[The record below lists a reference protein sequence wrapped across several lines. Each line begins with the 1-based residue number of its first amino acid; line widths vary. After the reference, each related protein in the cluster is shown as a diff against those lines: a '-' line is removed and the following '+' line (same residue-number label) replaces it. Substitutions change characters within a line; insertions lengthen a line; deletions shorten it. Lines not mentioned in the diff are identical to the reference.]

1 MIIKYFT
8 HYKYTKVSVFTLI
21 FFFFYQSII
30 AGCFTTG
37 ETRISLNGLWQF
49 HTDPQGIGE
58 RQGWYTKLYSDKQ
71 WNKIEVP
78 GSWELENEHA
88 NYIGKAWYRT
98 SFIAPQYKGKR
109 VLLEFESVSMSY
121 RVFLNNKLVAKQMV
135 GNYREQYDITD
146 LLESNNTLAVEVDN
160 SLSWGAYVNWG
171 GIRRS
176 VSLCVVEPVRVLRQE
191 IVATPNL
198 KKGTAIVSVKVFLC
212 NDKLTASTVH
222 CQPDILFDK
231 KSVHKTLAKEITI
244 APNSEAVCEFSFK
257 LNKDQTHLWHIDYPN
272 LYTLQLSLLENKPV
286 NVIYEN
292 RFGIRKLEVDG
303 TKIKLN
309 GEIVRLTG
317 YNWVADDRLTGN
329 ILPVWRYKEDI
340 DRMKELGCNLAR
352 LSHRPLPEEVM
363 DYLDEKGIM
372 TISEFNNWSHFMN
385 PASKEPIEFA
395 TKLIQQQYNHPSVIG
410 WSVGNEMGSK
420 SDHPLVN
427 QYVES
432 IIKYIKKNLDAT
444 RLVAYVSNTAD
455 YQADDAAQY
464 GDMIWIN
471 KYSNYEK
478 GLDNLA
484 KTYPD
489 KAIFMT
495 EYGGYGAEQGNLIYD
510 TPNNTKYKNFVVD
523 GFSAKE
529 YLSGYSIWTFNDYR
543 SRYQSPNPA
552 TATPLHQNRQWGI
565 VDDYRNKKRAYE
577 QMKDFYAPVRK
588 LKVTNALSASKVTTD
603 FTIDPRATF
612 DIPAYILKGYKLV
625 WEVKSK
631 DGMVQQGSF
640 FNLPEI
646 KPGQKSLNYKASWI
660 KDNNSALLKVTLLSP
675 LGYNVKDTTLY
686 LAKPTAPKV
695 LEVLQSDKSI
705 RLVFKKN
712 EFCKEYALKYTLN
725 GVIKTTPSTIDHYID
740 LKLSTLETPYS
751 VSVVGI
757 NDAGEGEPSN
767 PVTVVGKNGYT
778 TLPPVVWGIVP
789 TASGFNLGIGW
800 FYSDTFYEVR
810 YTTTPDDE
818 SSWKIQSGIVF
829 GAFKVAGLEP
839 GIKHYVQVRNA
850 TQFGANRSVWSEI
863 LEVTPGTSAL
873 TDEAYVTGIL
883 TSGKESILCIKPA
896 SKATAYKLTYKM
908 GTQVFDEI
916 VNRSELQYHILKKR
930 NTGSALVVHIQALP

>member
-8 HYKYTKVSVFTLI
+8 YYKYTKLSLFTL
-21 FFFFYQSII
+21 FVFFFYQSMFASSFI
-30 AGCFTTG
+30 TG
-37 ETRISLNGLWQF
+37 ENRISLNGHWQF
-49 HTDPQGIGE
+49 RTDPQNKGE
-58 RQGWYTKLYSDKQ
+58 MQGWHTKLYNDKQ
-71 WNKIEVP
+71 WDKIEVP
-78 GSWELENEHA
+78 GSWELENEHT

-98 SFIAPQYKGKR
+98 SFLAPQYKGKR

-146 LLESNNTLAVEVDN
+146 LLEANNTLAVEVDN
-160 SLSWGAYVNWG
+160 TLSWGAYVNWG

-176 VSLCVVEPVRVLRQE
+176 VSLCIVEPVRVLRQE

-198 KKGTAIVSVKVFLC
+198 KNGTAIVAVKVFVC
-212 NDKLTASTVH
+212 NDKSTVATIQ

-231 KSVHKTLAKEITI
+231 KSVTKLTAKDITV
-244 APNSEAVCEFSFK
+244 APNSTAVCQFNFK
-257 LNKDQTHLWHIDYPN
+257 LNRDQTHLWHIDYPN
-272 LYTLQLSLLENKPV
+272 LYTLQLSLLENKQL
-286 NVIYEN
+286 NVVFQN
-292 RFGIRKLEVDG
+292 RFGIRKFEVDG
-303 TKIKLN
+303 TKIRLN

-317 YNWVADDRLTGN
+317 YNWVADDRLTAN
-329 ILPVWRYKEDI
+329 TLPVWRYKEDI

-363 DYLDEKGIM
+363 DYLDEKGIL

-385 PASKEPIEFA
+385 PTSKEPIEFA

-427 QYVES
+427 EYVES

-455 YQADDAAQY
+455 YQADDAAKY

-471 KYSNYEK
+471 KYWNYEK

-495 EYGGYGAEQGNLIYD
+495 EYGGYGVEQGNLIYD

-552 TATPLHQNRQWGI
+552 TATPLHQNRQWGV

-577 QMKDFYAPVRK
+577 QMKDYYAPVRN
-588 LKVTNALSASKVTTD
+588 LKVTNTLSASQVTTN
-603 FTIDPRATF
+603 FTIDPRATI
-612 DIPAYILKGYKLV
+612 DIPAFTLKGYKLV

-631 DGMVQQGSF
+631 DGMVLKGSF
-640 FNLPEI
+640 FNLPEV
-646 KPGQKSLNYKASWI
+646 KPGGKSLSYKANWT
-660 KDNNSALLKVTLLSP
+660 KDVNAALLKVTLLSP

-695 LEVLQSDKSI
+695 LEVIQSDKSI
-705 RLVFKKN
+705 RVVFEKK
-712 EFCKEYALKYTLN
+712 ESCKEYALKYTLN
-725 GVIKTTPSTIDHYID
+725 GVTKTTPSTIDHYID
-740 LKLSTLETPYS
+740 LKLATLDTPYS

-757 NDAGEGEPSN
+757 NDAGEGEPSK

-778 TLPPVVWGIVP
+778 TLPPVIWGIVP
-789 TASGFNLGIGW
+789 TVSGFNVGIGW

-810 YTTTPDDE
+810 YTTTPNDE
-818 SSWKIQSGIVF
+818 SSWKNQTGIVF
-829 GAFKVAGLEP
+829 GAFKVSGLDP
-839 GIKHYVQVRNA
+839 GKKYYVQVRNA
-850 TQFGANRSVWSEI
+850 TQFGANRSVWSEM
-863 LEVTPGTSAL
+863 LEVTPGPSAM
-873 TDEAYVTGIL
+873 TGSPVVTGVL
-883 TSGKESILCIKPA
+883 NSGKESILCINPA
-896 SKATAYKLTYKM
+896 SKASSYRISYKIRN
-908 GTQVFDEI
+908 QI
-916 VNRSELQYHILKKR
+916 VKEVVNTSELYYYVLKNKDR
-930 NTGSALVVHIQALP
+930 GVVSEVQIQAIP